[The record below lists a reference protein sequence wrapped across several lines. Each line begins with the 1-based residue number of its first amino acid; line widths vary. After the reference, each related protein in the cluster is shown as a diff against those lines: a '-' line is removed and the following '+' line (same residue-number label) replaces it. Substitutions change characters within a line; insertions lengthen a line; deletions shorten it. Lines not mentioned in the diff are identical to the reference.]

1 MIGRSSR
8 YFRELLEGST
18 EGKSMREKSKV
29 PLTFRCGVLIIIFSA
44 FSIAP
49 QEAYTQIDPLFQE
62 KEILNIELIGPFFTI
77 NKERDKETKY
87 PGGTLSYFEDEKKI
101 SLDVKYI
108 PRGNNRL
115 SKDTCSYAQLW
126 LDFKSKKVKDTLF
139 KKQNKLKLVVQCKNN
154 RNYETYLIK
163 EFQAYR
169 IFNILSNTSFRSR
182 LLNIKYVDTDKNT
195 SRRHLGMII
204 EEKSRLAKRTGLKA
218 AKIQKIKY
226 QELDAQQGNLVSL
239 FMYMIGN
246 TDYSIISSNEGSCC
260 HNSKLLLDRGKSNYL
275 PVPYDFDSSGYVNTS
290 YALPSDSFRIRN
302 VRQRLYRGFCTP
314 EKILT
319 KNLNLF
325 REKRQEILAIATDQ
339 SQVTK
344 RVAKSSSKYIEAFYK
359 IINNPK
365 DLQKRIKTACRGK
378 IL

>member
-18 EGKSMREKSKV
+18 EGKSMREKSNV

-154 RNYETYLIK
+154 RNYEAYLIK

-169 IFNILSNTSFRSR
+169 IFNILSKTSFRSR

-260 HNSKLLLDRGKSNYL
+260 HNSKLLLDRDKSNYL

-359 IINNPK
+359 IINNPR
-365 DLQKRIKTACRGK
+365 DLQKRIIKACRGK
-378 IL
+378 IS

>member
-18 EGKSMREKSKV
+18 EGKSMREKSTV

-44 FSIAP
+44 FSIAS
-49 QEAYTQIDPLFQE
+49 QEAYTQIDPLFHE

-87 PGGTLSYFEDEKKI
+87 PGGTLNYFEDEKKI

-154 RNYETYLIK
+154 RNYEAYLIK

-169 IFNILSNTSFRSR
+169 IFNILSNTSFQSR

-260 HNSKLLLDRGKSNYL
+260 HNSKLLLDRSNSNYI

-314 EKILT
+314 KGILT

-325 REKRQEILAIATDQ
+325 REKRQEILAIAGDQ

-344 RVAKSSSKYIEAFYK
+344 RVAKSSLKYIEAFYK

-365 DLQKRIKTACRGK
+365 DLHKRIEKTCRGK

>member
-1 MIGRSSR
+1 M
-8 YFRELLEGST
+8 
-18 EGKSMREKSKV
+18 KEKSEV
-29 PLTFRCGVLIIIFSA
+29 SLTFKCGVLLIIFSA
-44 FSIAP
+44 LSIAP
-49 QEAYTQIDPLFQE
+49 QEAHAQVDPLFQQNE
-62 KEILNIELIGPFFTI
+62 RLDIELTGPFFTI

-87 PGGTLSYFEDEKKI
+87 TGGTLSYFEDEKRI

-126 LDFKSKKVKDTLF
+126 LDFKKKKVRDTLF
-139 KKQNKLKLVVQCKNN
+139 EKQNKLKLVVQCKNN
-154 RNYETYLIK
+154 RNYESYLVK

-169 IFNILSNTSFRSR
+169 IFNILSSTSFRSR
-182 LLNIKYVDTDKNT
+182 LLNMNYVDTNKNT
-195 SRRHLGMII
+195 SRRLLGMII
-204 EEKSRLAKRTGLKA
+204 EEKSRLAKRTGLKT
-218 AKIQKIKY
+218 AKIQKINY

-246 TDYSIISSNEGSCC
+246 TDYSLISSNKGSCC
-260 HNSKLLLDRGKSNYL
+260 HNSKLLLDESKSNYI

-302 VRQRLYRGFCTP
+302 VRQRLYRGFCAP
-314 EKILT
+314 QGILT

-325 REKRQEILAIATDQ
+325 REKRQEILAIAGDQ

-344 RVAKSSSKYIEAFYK
+344 RIAKSSLKYIEAFYK

-365 DLQKRIKTACRGK
+365 DLQKRIEKTCRGK

>member
-1 MIGRSSR
+1 M
-8 YFRELLEGST
+8 
-18 EGKSMREKSKV
+18 KEKSDE
-29 PLTFRCGVLIIIFSA
+29 PLTSKCGVLIIIFST
-44 FSIAP
+44 FSIVP
-49 QEAYTQIDPLFQE
+49 QEAYTQVDPIFQE
-62 KEILNIELIGPFFTI
+62 NEILDIELTGPFDTI

-87 PGGTLSYFEDEKKI
+87 TGGTLSYLEEGKRI
-101 SLDVKYI
+101 SLEVKYI

-126 LDFKSKKVKDTLF
+126 LDFKNKKVKDTLF
-139 KKQNKLKLVVQCKNN
+139 EKQNKLKLVVQCKNN
-154 RNYETYLIK
+154 RNYESYLVK

-169 IFNILSNTSFRSR
+169 IFNILSSTSFRPR
-182 LLNIKYVDTDKNT
+182 LLNINYVDTDKNT

-204 EEKSRLAKRTGLKA
+204 EEKSRLAKRTGLKTS
-218 AKIQKIKY
+218 KIQKITY
-226 QELDAQQGNLVSL
+226 QELDAEQGNLVSL

-246 TDYSIISSNEGSCC
+246 TDYSIISSNKGSCC
-260 HNSKLLLDRGKSNYL
+260 HNSKLLLDESNSNYI

-302 VRQRLYRGFCTP
+302 VRQRLYRGFCAP
-314 EKILT
+314 EEIIT

-325 REKRQEILAIATDQ
+325 REKRQEIMAIAGDQ
-339 SQVTK
+339 SKVTK
-344 RVAKSSSKYIEAFYK
+344 RIAKSSLKYIEAFYK

-365 DLQKRIKTACRGK
+365 DLQKRIKKVCRGK